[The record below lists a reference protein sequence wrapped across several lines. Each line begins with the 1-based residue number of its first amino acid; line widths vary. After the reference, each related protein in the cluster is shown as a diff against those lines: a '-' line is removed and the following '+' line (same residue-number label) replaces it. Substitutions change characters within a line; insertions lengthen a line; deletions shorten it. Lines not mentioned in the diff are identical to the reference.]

1 MLNGSEARAYDDE
14 CGDGDDFSESELL
27 ISVESHCGWDLQED
41 SSPPVVL
48 ITTEAAATLVGVAG
62 GEETAAGE
70 EVNTCMQ
77 SEPTCMCPL
86 PSAGAPS
93 SCVPS
98 SKGW

>member
-1 MLNGSEARAYDDE
+1 MQFYWTLFMLFALVAMAT
-14 CGDGDDFSESELL
+14 
-27 ISVESHCGWDLQED
+27 
-41 SSPPVVL
+41 
-48 ITTEAAATLVGVAG
+48 TTEAAATLVGVAG

-77 SEPTCMCPL
+77 SEPTCMCTL

-98 SKGW
+98 SKGWGCLPRVRSHECESAEGG